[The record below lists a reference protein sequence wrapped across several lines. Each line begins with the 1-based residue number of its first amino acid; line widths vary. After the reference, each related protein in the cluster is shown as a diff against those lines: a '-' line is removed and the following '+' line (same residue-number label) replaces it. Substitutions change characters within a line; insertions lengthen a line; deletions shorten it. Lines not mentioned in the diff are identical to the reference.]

1 MRVREM
7 GNEVERIQ
15 FSACVKKGDDIYFPT
30 RYGNFYMKLNLIT
43 KRTEYIDFEV
53 DDKEV
58 SLGIADYIDME
69 DNVIFQFNLDGR
81 YVLLFD
87 LDSKQIKKIDVDC
100 QSKGWGNYLFCTY
113 YDEKLFIFTKY
124 KHTIA
129 IINLKNNQVICDDK
143 ICKYICEN
151 DLPDLSAA
159 CKVNDQI
166 WLFSNDGK
174 KVVSYNLST
183 HKEKWYELPLKINQC
198 RHCIYRNKKF
208 YILDNKGNI
217 YVWDKK
223 QEYLLFSIPN
233 AKPEEYGR
241 IVATDKN
248 LVVLPALGE
257 SIYIYDFSKNE
268 IQRNVNYPLHFKYS
282 IQSEWSKYYGFCED
296 ENNYFFAMRLSNYL
310 LKIKK
315 QDGTI
320 EWISP
325 VIPDLRETI
334 DRCKRYSN
342 NTYLE
347 GMISLS
353 EYIKEIV

>member
-1 MRVREM
+1 M

-15 FSACVKKGDDIYFPT
+15 FLTCVKKGDDIYFPT

-53 DDKEV
+53 YDKEV

-100 QSKGWGNYLFCTY
+100 QSKSWGNYLFCTY
-113 YDEKLFIFTKY
+113 YEEKLFIFSMY
-124 KHTIA
+124 KHTIV
-129 IINLKNNQVICDDK
+129 IINLKDDQVVYDDK

-151 DLPDLSAA
+151 NLPDLSVA
-159 CKVNDQI
+159 CKVNNQI

-174 KVVSYNLST
+174 KAVSYNLAT
-183 HKEKWYELPLKINQC
+183 HKEEWYELSLKIKQS
-198 RHCIYRNKKF
+198 RHCVYRNKKF
-208 YILDNKGNI
+208 YILDNQGNV

-223 QEYLLFSIPN
+223 QEYLLFSVPN
-233 AKPEEYGR
+233 AKQEEYGR

-248 LVVLPALGE
+248 LIVLPALGE
-257 SIYIYDFSKNE
+257 SIYIYDFLKKE
-268 IQRNVNYPLHFKYS
+268 IECNINYPLDFKYS
-282 IQSEWSKYYGFCED
+282 TESRLSKYYGFCED
-296 ENNYFFAMRLSNYL
+296 ENSFFFAMRLSNYL

-315 QDGTI
+315 QDGAI
-320 EWISP
+320 EWINP
-325 VIPDLRETI
+325 MIPDLQETI
-334 DRCKRYSN
+334 DRCKRYSM

-347 GMISLS
+347 GMLSLS
-353 EYIKEIV
+353 EYIQEIILL

>member
-198 RHCIYRNKKF
+198 RHCIYRNNKF
-208 YILDNKGNI
+208 YILDNEGNI

>member
-1 MRVREM
+1 MCDK
-7 GNEVERIQ
+7 VERIQ
-15 FSACVKKGDDIYFPT
+15 FSTCVKKGDDIYFPT

-43 KRTEYIDFEV
+43 KKTEYIDFKV

-58 SLGIADYIDME
+58 SLGIADYIDIE
-69 DNVIFQFNLDGR
+69 DNIIFQFNLDGR

-87 LDSKQIKKIDVDC
+87 LDTKQIKKIDVDC
-100 QSKGWGNYLFCTY
+100 QSKGWGNYLLCTY
-113 YDEKLFIFTKY
+113 YDENLFIFTKY

-129 IINLKNNQVICDDK
+129 IINLKNNQVIYDDK

-174 KVVSYNLST
+174 KAVSYNLST
-183 HKEKWYELPLKINQC
+183 HKEKWYELSLKINQC
-198 RHCIYRNKKF
+198 RHCLYRNEKF
-208 YILDNKGNI
+208 YILDSGGNI

-233 AKPEEYGR
+233 AKENEYGR
-241 IVATDKN
+241 IAVTDRN
-248 LVVLPALGE
+248 IIVLPSLGE

-268 IQRNVNYPLHFKYS
+268 IKRNVNYPLDFKYS
-282 IQSEWSKYYGFCED
+282 IQSEWSKYYGVCED
-296 ENNYFFAMRLSNYL
+296 ENNYFFAMRLSNYFL
-310 LKIKK
+310 NIEKQAGSIK
-315 QDGTI
+315 
-320 EWISP
+320 WINP
-325 VIPDLRETI
+325 VKPDFQETI
-334 DRCKRYSN
+334 DRCKRYSK

-347 GMISLS
+347 GMIKLS
-353 EYIKEIV
+353 EYIKEII